1 MTPRSLFNIILKVLG
16 IFFIKDILGEVA
28 RFLSDFMY
36 MIKSGSYESS
46 LWLLIFT
53 LLILVIYACVIYYLV
68 FKTEYVIEWLKL
80 DRGFDEETIPLNIHR
95 STILSIAIIVIGGLL
110 IANEIPNFCRLLY
123 AYYLQSKQP
132 YDQVNPNVPYAI
144 LAFCK
149 IIVGLILIGNQRHM
163 VNFIESHRK
172 H

>member
-16 IFFIKDILGEVA
+16 IFFIKDILTEIA
-28 RFLSDFMY
+28 QFISDFMY

-46 LWLLIFT
+46 IWLLIFT
-53 LLILVIYACVIYYLV
+53 LLILVIYACVTYYLV

-80 DRGFDEETIPLNIHR
+80 DRGFDEESIPINIHR

-123 AYYLQSKQP
+123 TYYQQSRQP
-132 YDQVNPNVPYAI
+132 YVQSNPNILYAI
-144 LAFCK
+144 VSFFK
-149 IIVGLILIGNQRHM
+149 R
-163 VNFIESHRK
+163 
-172 H
+172 